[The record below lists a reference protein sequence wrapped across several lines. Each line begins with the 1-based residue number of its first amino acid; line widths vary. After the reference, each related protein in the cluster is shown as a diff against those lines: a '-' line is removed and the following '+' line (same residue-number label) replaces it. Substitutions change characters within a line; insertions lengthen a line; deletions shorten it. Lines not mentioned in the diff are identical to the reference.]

1 MTNGTDPSWR
11 NRLAARRA
19 GEVST
24 AQLEAFRRA
33 GSGVFEVTLL
43 ADDRRRELAAAG
55 QHPWSADAATTSLL
69 LCAWNARVH
78 QTLATSLLDSDLA
91 QDPRT
96 AGFVPAVT
104 FRQVWSLFAP
114 VQSWVS
120 AARRAAA
127 NPDFWI
133 GEQVEL
139 PSPLPRLLSPGTPA
153 PKFVRGMLTAGDT
166 LDQLLEQALGE
177 VLLIGEPP
185 EPWRGHARRIAEM
198 AAHAQSALQYGQGLW
213 HPAASPELDA
223 VILGHVLPALVL
235 AHHLG
240 QFLALPELA
249 DRYRVVGDG
258 TLTPTRRRP
267 WRTPQG

>member
-1 MTNGTDPSWR
+1 MQGRLGSEPTWR
-11 NRLAARRA
+11 HRRAARRA

-33 GSGVFEVTLL
+33 GSGVFELMLL
-43 ADDRRRELAAAG
+43 ADDRRRQLAAAG
-55 QHPWSADAATTSLL
+55 EHPWDADAASASLL
-69 LCAWNARVH
+69 LCSWNARAH
-78 QTLATSLLDSDLA
+78 QALATALLDSDLA

-96 AGFVPAVT
+96 AGFVPALT

-114 VQSWVS
+114 VESWVS

-127 NPDFWI
+127 NPAFWV

-139 PSPLPRLLSPGTPA
+139 PSALPTLLVPRDPI

-166 LDQLLEQALGE
+166 LNALLDEALGA
-177 VLLIGEPP
+177 VLSAGEPP
-185 EPWRGHARRIAEM
+185 ARWASQQVRIAEL

-223 VILGHVLPALVL
+223 VILGHVLPAIVL
-235 AHHLG
+235 EHHLG
-240 QFLALPELA
+240 QFLALPELVE
-249 DRYRVVGDG
+249 RYQVVGDVAAP
-258 TLTPTRRRP
+258 LTRRRG
-267 WRTPQG
+267 RSTG